1 MERQSNPD
9 RSKRKGAVKVTF
21 GHFCP
26 MRCISPHRMT
36 PIGIALLR
44 AAAVRGCYNVPFGG
58 TELLRPDLAELSGLS
73 QSDQSR
79 EGNVPL
85 RRASSPARGSPHN
98 LPYAPR
104 AGLPEVAGGRARP
117 GPAPPGRGGAFRVSA
132 SAAVGARCGGGQH
145 AEPAG
150 ARRGAGP
157 LLHGDGAAAAPPR
170 AHRLQGH
177 GAGESAPPGAAPPPP
192 GPQPRPAARSQ
203 AAAAALPFAFPGRLG
218 GRRAGIV
225 VQGPLSAGLRGLGPL
240 PCDGAGCLSP
250 PSSH

>member
-1 MERQSNPD
+1 MGLHCSEQQLCVD
-9 RSKRKGAVKVTF
+9 ATTF
-21 GHFCP
+21 HLEALSSSDPILLNSPGFHKEICGHVI
-26 MRCISPHRMT
+26 R
-36 PIGIALLR
+36 L
-44 AAAVRGCYNVPFGG
+44 
-58 TELLRPDLAELSGLS
+58 
-73 QSDQSR
+73 QSDRSR

-104 AGLPEVAGGRARP
+104 AGLPEAAGGRARP
-117 GPAPPGRGGAFRVSA
+117 GPAPPGRGGAFRGSA

-203 AAAAALPFAFPGRLG
+203 AAAAALPFAFPGRLE